1 MSARRL
7 DLKHKAHQEFCGDSR
22 YRACGHSRLQ
32 VVRGIKMP
40 AIANG
45 QHQIKLA
52 IVSISEHPSVMLF
65 LQT

>member
-1 MSARRL
+1 VL
-7 DLKHKAHQEFCGDSR
+7 GDLTLSIRPIKSFAVPLR